1 MGDELDR
8 ACEAAW
14 DATQRR
20 RPASDLERFGVYPW
34 WSVKDDETGDAV
46 RDSIAAA
53 LRVMA
58 EDVRKQTSVWRSND
72 GGGDMDANAL
82 EVQVMLL
89 CADQIDLIIDAYV
102 GDINDQ

>member
-1 MGDELDR
+1 MTDALDR

-14 DATQRR
+14 GHEANISDF
-20 RPASDLERFGVYPW
+20 PAYP
-34 WSVKDDETGDAV
+34 SRG
-46 RDSIAAA
+46 SIAAA
-53 LRVMA
+53 LRVIA